1 MTASLPHKCF
11 RFNASQSKTPGGF
24 PPRVPC
30 QVVTPS
36 SEVALSAEQHG
47 DAVLVLQLIKGR
59 RLGNRGRRGDRG
71 STRVLLVQ
79 VRPVDV
85 GGEGEVLDR
94 GPDDVATDHC
104 DVEVGVAV
112 AGQSK
117 LRPGEEADRVLGK
130 RAVLQRAIGTVDG
143 ARPVGV
149 PVVGE
154 ATAEAPSLHRFKT
167 AIREAIA
174 ASEYGIIN
182 RGKSEAL
189 VSTRKTGATKHRDGG
204 REQALEVIAACTVR
218 IDGLHVEGVAR
229 ASRNV
234 FDRQGGLNCP
244 APLIRRVTEGLVET
258 VVTRM
263 VVMRHCGELE
273 QTPGLVNGKRTD
285 DVRSNHA
292 GADARRPVT
301 CEEAYSAV
309 GCYARRHPA
318 R

>member
-1 MTASLPHKCF
+1 MTASLPHDQTLSFQRVSKQNPR
-11 RFNASQSKTPGGF
+11 RFPAEGSC
-24 PPRVPC
+24 RV
-30 QVVTPS
+30 VRPS

-47 DAVLVLQLIKGR
+47 DAALVLQLIR
-59 RLGNRGRRGDRG
+59 RCRLGNGSRRGEKDI
-71 STRVLLVQ
+71 TRELLVQ
-79 VRPVDV
+79 LRPVDV
-85 GGEGEVLDR
+85 EGEGEVLHR

-112 AGQSK
+112 AGQVK
-117 LRPGEEADRVLGK
+117 QRHRVEADRCLGK
-130 RAVLQRAIGTVDG
+130 TAVLQRAIGTVDG
-143 ARPVGV
+143 ARPVGI

-154 ATAEAPSLHRFKT
+154 ATAEAPTLYRFK
-167 AIREAIA
+167 IA
-174 ASEYGIIN
+174 AVDEYGIID
-182 RGKSEAL
+182 GGEPEAL
-189 VSTRKTGATKHRDGG
+189 VRDTAATKHRDGG

-218 IDGLHVEGVAR
+218 IDALQVEGVAR

-244 APLIRRVTEGLVET
+244 APLIRRVTESLVST

-263 VVMRHCGELE
+263 VVMRHCGQLE

-301 CEEAYSAV
+301 CEEVYGA

-318 R
+318 RK